1 MKQVAITADVEAK
14 LRRVTGPDADLAD
27 YAVFETIAINSLPIP
42 GKDGTIWEGAVH
54 TPLTLAQIADHV
66 QADPAGVPVIWSH
79 DADNKPYGRL
89 FWAET
94 KHTPTGELE
103 VRALFFVDPT
113 EKRIAAKINA
123 GSIDEVSIGM
133 GYSQLLCSEC
143 GFDYMG
149 DEAEFEHLFTRTC
162 DKGHT
167 IGTDGVHLRLIGL
180 RRFYETS
187 LVTRGAANGAKIV
200 SQKDQKLAGTREFAL
215 AARGFDTDQLVFT
228 GSATGAAP
236 KSKDPNMTD
245 LTAQLVDTMADLKVA
260 QGTITTLNATITA
273 KDATITQLTEERD
286 AALAE
291 RDAALADGKAATADA
306 AVAYLK
312 DLFKRVATA
321 AGDTIAD
328 DQIPADVAA
337 LQAGI
342 DERQA
347 KLTALIPTGGR
358 SKGAPGG
365 AEKQRV
371 VSTRAYTGKEA

>member
-1 MKQVAITADVEAK
+1 MKQVAITADIEAK

-54 TPLTLAQIADHV
+54 TPLTLSQIADHV

-94 KHTPTGELE
+94 KHTPAGELE

-149 DEAEFEHLFTRTC
+149 DEAEFEHVFTRTC

-200 SQKDQKLAGTREFAL
+200 SKENQKLAGTREFAL

-228 GSATGAAP
+228 GSATGTSQP
-236 KSKDPNMTD
+236 KELSMD
-245 LTAQLVDTMADLKVA
+245 LTAQLVDVKADLKVA
-260 QGTITTLNATITA
+260 NGQIETLNATITA
-273 KDATITQLTEERD
+273 KDATIASLTEERD
-286 AALAE
+286 AAVAA
-291 RDAALADGKAATADA
+291 RDAALADGKAQAADA

-312 DLFKRVATA
+312 DLFKRVAVA
-321 AGDTIAD
+321 AGETIAD

-358 SKGAPGG
+358 SKGAAEG
-365 AEKQRV
+365 ADKQRA